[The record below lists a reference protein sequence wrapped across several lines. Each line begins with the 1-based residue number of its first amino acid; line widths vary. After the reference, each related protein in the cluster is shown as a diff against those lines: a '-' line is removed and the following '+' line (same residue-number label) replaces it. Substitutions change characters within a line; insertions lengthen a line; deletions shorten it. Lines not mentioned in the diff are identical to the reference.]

1 MLDDKCLVETP
12 QSPCRRGCQATRGLK
27 ESPGQQLTRLYT
39 CSMVES
45 GQMHALMDESQGVV
59 EFPEEADQYCSPDT
73 AQRLHEQLQQASAIS
88 KKLARLDFEVRGLL
102 LSA

>member
-1 MLDDKCLVETP
+1 
-12 QSPCRRGCQATRGLK
+12 
-27 ESPGQQLTRLYT
+27 
-39 CSMVES
+39 
-45 GQMHALMDESQGVV
+45 MHALMDESKGVV

-102 LSA
+102 LSSCDWYLPAPSNPPHIITSQHLCPFAWPYHQERAPRYSKH